1 MRGAADIDRFIDDVV
16 SARRQSDDQ
25 TAVEE
30 VLRRMVAN
38 PHAVLQELGEPVEAG
53 LHTIYRADDLTILKV
68 VWAPLMVLLP
78 HNHNMWASIGIY
90 TGREDNI
97 IWRRKDA
104 SIEAIGATAL
114 SATHVFG
121 LAQDAIHSVLNPVGR
136 LTGAIHVYGG
146 DFFKPGRREWDPET
160 LRERDFDLD
169 AARRTFRDANERFRT
184 QSR

>member
-1 MRGAADIDRFIDDVV
+1 
-16 SARRQSDDQ
+16 
-25 TAVEE
+25 
-30 VLRRMVAN
+30 
-38 PHAVLQELGEPVEAG
+38 
-53 LHTIYRADDLTILKV
+53 
-68 VWAPLMVLLP
+68 MVLLP

-97 IWRRKDA
+97 IWRRSDA

-114 SATHVFG
+114 SATQVFG
-121 LAQDAIHSVLNPVGR
+121 LERDAIHSVLNPVSR

-169 AARRTFRDANERFRT
+169 AARRTFRDANERFRIK
-184 QSR
+184 S